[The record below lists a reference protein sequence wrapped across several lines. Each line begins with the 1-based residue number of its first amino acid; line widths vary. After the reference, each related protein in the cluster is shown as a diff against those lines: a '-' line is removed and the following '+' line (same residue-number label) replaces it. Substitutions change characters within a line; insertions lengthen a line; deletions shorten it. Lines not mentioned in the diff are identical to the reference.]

1 LIAFAADGERKE
13 SGTLQAQFR
22 GVVDKDVEQFRV
34 SGKQVI
40 LFPEK
45 LKTGELISPFEV
57 ARK

>member
-1 LIAFAADGERKE
+1 MSFGPDGERKE
-13 SGTLQAQFR
+13 NAVLQAQFR
-22 GVVDKDVEQFRV
+22 GVVDKNIEQFRT

-45 LKTGELISPFEV
+45 MKSGDLIVPFEA

>member
-1 LIAFAADGERKE
+1 MAHKKGQGATRNGRD
-13 SGTLQAQFR
+13 SSAQFR
-22 GVVDKDVEQFRV
+22 GVKDKNIEQFRT

-45 LKTGELISPFEV
+45 LKSGDLITPFEA